1 MTLRSRLV
9 KPAADHQN
17 EAMSSD
23 NRLPTEAPKPL
34 GRRARKALAV
44 RQALFDAGL
53 SAFEREPIARVSIL
67 DITERADVAKGVFYR
82 HFKSKDHYLL
92 VLWEHVQ
99 HKFLD
104 MVRDAMLD
112 RPPDM
117 PPIEIVIR
125 QFAIL
130 AQADPQTTRFWIRMM
145 SYFPDEVGE
154 PGHLTRI
161 HHEYVEQLAGIFAS
175 GNPGQPTPNDIR
187 TVVIVNS
194 ICWAMINS
202 SLSIDNLLFDEEMVA
217 RLTTS
222 AINALGRIGGGAA

>member
-1 MTLRSRLV
+1 MSLKNPPR
-9 KPAADHQN
+9 A
-17 EAMSSD
+17 EAS
-23 NRLPTEAPKPL
+23 KPL

-67 DITERADVAKGVFYR
+67 DITEGADVAKGVFYR
-82 HFKSKDHYLL
+82 HFKSKDDYLL
-92 VLWEHVQ
+92 ELWEHVQ

-104 MVRDAMLD
+104 TVRDAILD
-112 RPPDM
+112 RPPET
-117 PPIEIVIR
+117 PRVETVIR

-130 AQADPQTTRFWIRMM
+130 AQANPQTTRFWIRMM

-161 HHEYVEQLAGIFAS
+161 HQEYIDQLTGIFAG
-175 GNPGQPTPNDIR
+175 GNPGQPTPDDLRAAI
-187 TVVIVNS
+187 IVNAIS
-194 ICWAMINS
+194 WAMINLGL
-202 SLSIDNLLFDEEMVA
+202 SLDELLFDEETVV

-222 AINALGRIGGGAA
+222 AIKTLGRSGGGPA